1 MAASAVL
8 LAKAAAIASTDKR
21 GRTALLSLVAA
32 VLLPFILVV
41 FLILSFLDGTTT
53 HNVSA
58 VDLTFH
64 GGELSAEVPEEYRE
78 YIEDMRRSF
87 GTLDGLI
94 AGVDN
99 LEGGEIDANRVKSY
113 FYALYFG
120 EEQPSRRAQKEFL
133 DCFLR
138 YEERIREVKDEDGT
152 TREET
157 YIVAI
162 FLTDQNEIQAN
173 LSDFLGEPL
182 TDEDRSNAQRIYIIA
197 VYGRVEPGSL
207 EAGPEMC
214 GENYEALLNEAVKY
228 IG

>member
-1 MAASAVL
+1 MAASAIF
-8 LAKAAAIASTDKR
+8 LAKAAAIASKDKR
-21 GRTALLSLVAA
+21 GRTALLSLTAA
-32 VLLPFILVV
+32 VLLPLILVV
-41 FLILSFLDGTTT
+41 FLLLSFLDGTTT

-64 GGELSAEVPEEYRE
+64 GGALSAEVPGEYRE

-87 GTLDGLI
+87 GTLDALI

-99 LEGGEIDANRVKSY
+99 LEGGEIDGNRVKSY
-113 FYALYFG
+113 FYAVYFG
-120 EEQPSRRAQKEFL
+120 EEQPSRRAQREFL

-138 YEERIREVKDEDGT
+138 YEERTRVMEDEDGT

-157 YIVAI
+157 YVVAI

-173 LSDFLGEPL
+173 LSGFLKEPL
-182 TDEDRSNAQRIYIIA
+182 TDEDCFNAQRIYTIA

-207 EAGPEMC
+207 EAGPGMS
-214 GENYEALLNEAVKY
+214 GESYETLLNEAVKY